1 MSLILAAVTAAAV
14 LAASLALLRYM
25 RRPAPGQAPAPAP
38 APAPATFAAVTPRH
52 SGLLPSPL
60 DTELERCRPGD
71 TTYFFTFDRDNCF
84 QLTMKMKSRGCFFL
98 VKIKV
103 DSFIFENCG
112 YLEREPD
119 GSFR

>member
-1 MSLILAAVTAAAV
+1 MSLILAAVTAAAM

-25 RRPAPGQAPAPAP
+25 RRPAPGPAP
-38 APAPATFAAVTPRH
+38 APAPATFTAVTPRH
-52 SGLLPSPL
+52 SGLLPSRL
-60 DTELERCRPGD
+60 DTELERCRPGV

-103 DSFIFENCG
+103 GSFIFENCG

>member
-1 MSLILAAVTAAAV
+1 MSLILAAVTAAAM

-25 RRPAPGQAPAPAP
+25 RRPAPAP
-38 APAPATFAAVTPRH
+38 APAPATFTAVTPRH
-52 SGLLPSPL
+52 SGLLPSRL

-84 QLTMKMKSRGCFFL
+84 QLTLKMKSRGCFFL

-103 DSFIFENCG
+103 GSFIFENCG

>member
-1 MSLILAAVTAAAV
+1 MSLILAAAV

-25 RRPAPGQAPAPAP
+25 RRPAP
-38 APAPATFAAVTPRH
+38 APATFTAVTPRH
-52 SGLLPSPL
+52 SGLLPSRL

-71 TTYFFTFDRDNCF
+71 TTYFFTFDRNNCF

-103 DSFIFENCG
+103 GSFIFENCG

>member
-25 RRPAPGQAPAPAP
+25 RRPAP
-38 APAPATFAAVTPRH
+38 APAPATFTAVTPRH
-52 SGLLPSPL
+52 SGLLPSRL

-103 DSFIFENCG
+103 GSFIFENCG

>member
-1 MSLILAAVTAAAV
+1 MSLILAAVTAAAM

-25 RRPAPGQAPAPAP
+25 RRPAP
-38 APAPATFAAVTPRH
+38 APAPATFTAVTPRH
-52 SGLLPSPL
+52 SGLLPSRL

-103 DSFIFENCG
+103 GSFIFENCG

>member
-1 MSLILAAVTAAAV
+1 MSLILAAVTAEAV

-25 RRPAPGQAPAPAP
+25 RRPAPAPVP
-38 APAPATFAAVTPRH
+38 APAPATFTAVTPRH
-52 SGLLPSPL
+52 SGLLPSRL

-103 DSFIFENCG
+103 GSFIFENCG
-112 YLEREPD
+112 YLERELD

>member
-25 RRPAPGQAPAPAP
+25 PRPATAP
-38 APAPATFAAVTPRH
+38 APAPATFTAVRPRH
-52 SGLLPSPL
+52 SGLLPSRL

-103 DSFIFENCG
+103 GSFIFENCG

>member
-25 RRPAPGQAPAPAP
+25 RRPAPAPAPASF
-38 APAPATFAAVTPRH
+38 TAVTPRH
-52 SGLLPSPL
+52 SGLLPSRL

-103 DSFIFENCG
+103 GSFIFENCG

>member
-25 RRPAPGQAPAPAP
+25 RRPAPAPAPAP
-38 APAPATFAAVTPRH
+38 ASFTAVTPRH
-52 SGLLPSPL
+52 SGLLPSRL

-103 DSFIFENCG
+103 GSFIFENCG

>member
-1 MSLILAAVTAAAV
+1 MSLILAMVTAAAV

-38 APAPATFAAVTPRH
+38 APATFAAVRPRH

-112 YLEREPD
+112 YLEKEPD

>member
-1 MSLILAAVTAAAV
+1 MSLILAAVTAAAM

-25 RRPAPGQAPAPAP
+25 RRPAP
-38 APAPATFAAVTPRH
+38 APAPATFTAVTPRQ
-52 SGLLPSPL
+52 SGLLPSRL

-103 DSFIFENCG
+103 GSFIFENCG